1 MSFGVGI
8 GDIILL
14 GTLTWKLYKNCKESS
29 AEFSRISSEVAS
41 LHVVIKETEEY
52 VTETQGLS
60 PSRDARLT
68 ILIDGCKE
76 VLTELESLL
85 NNYES
90 LGTQAQRSWDRVRWG
105 LEELADVRSRIIS
118 NTSLLT
124 AFNSSLANSSTA
136 RIEKRLN
143 KFIEEVRAGLRE
155 GSVVTSSG
163 VTESIDS
170 EDVWLLLRRELE
182 DVGIS
187 ASVVEEH
194 HVYIS
199 NWLKAAIATGML
211 EELDNNSRRSAV
223 AGSFDSGYA
232 GSIGGTS
239 IGSESIV
246 SIPST
251 TPSITVANE
260 EFEAE
265 LLRRPSQISPGSSTA
280 YIRPDVKVRRASSVS
295 SVLFKMFKKETAI
308 IEAAS
313 DGDIS
318 KVAKLISSGANVNA
332 RDRWGWSALSMC
344 GYGGHVEIC
353 RLLLDHGAELDNMD
367 VDGDTPESLA
377 TNRGHANIVI
387 MLEEERAARDLKVR
401 EADSAGKG
409 DRKLSTTSIHDG
421 GSKAPRVGIVG
432 AGISGLRCADI
443 LLDQGFQV
451 TIFEARDRIGGRHA
465 TGDKHPIR
473 DLAIE
478 TNTPL
483 HHWNNQQNIFT
494 SSGELL
500 SGEKSSELST
510 LLWEIIEEAFEYS
523 GNNGKSIPESASLY
537 DYIGTKVKEKLP
549 DRVEDQKLVL
559 SMSEM
564 WGAYVGDSVKKQ
576 SLRFSWMEEC
586 CGGDETF
593 IETTYEAILDRIAK
607 IPLEKANVRLGD
619 RVDHIL
625 LPEDRYHDLIRL
637 ATKKSEVFLFDEIVV
652 TVPLGLMKTVKDTSF
667 SPGLPKRLCS
677 AIDNIS
683 VGKLEK
689 VYITFPSAFW
699 TVNQADNFAGY
710 TNWLSP
716 KYAKETNPYR
726 YPQEIWNL
734 AAFSPE
740 NRRPTLLFYLYG
752 DCSWLVTS
760 LVRNKSTE
768 EHYAILDDFFRPY
781 YSLLPNFAAHDEN
794 CKPKAILSTD
804 WQDDELS
811 GYGSYCNFQVGIK
824 DADEDVKVIRHGVPD
839 QRLWFAGEYTAP
851 FEELGTAADAYT
863 NVPPPSS
870 RYATPAHWG
879 GLVGHG
885 ACSVT
890 YSVQQSGHV
899 PSHSV
904 TVDTPEQSH
913 PIVSV
918 SRYTQSGTMHPEMLG
933 HAGGTVDVM
942 TAQGGGGGGVVV
954 GQSVAVTTDGG
965 WAAAGLGFLDGDC
978 GAGDYGAGGAG
989 RGSGGAGDC
998 KAFGGG
1004 LGGGWSC
1011 GWECVG
1017 WGCCGWAL
1025 SYSRVDCDLGF
1036 MSGSRGEEE
1045 AVRKDVLLDD
1055 CLILVIEDH
1064 SRYDKA

>member
-232 GSIGGTS
+232 GSIGVGGTS

-246 SIPST
+246 SNPST

-265 LLRRPSQISPGSSTA
+265 LSRRPSQISPGSSTA
-280 YIRPDVKVRRASSVS
+280 YIRPNLKVRRASSVS

-313 DGDIS
+313 DRDIS

-353 RLLLDHGAELDNMD
+353 RLLLDHGADLNNMD

-387 MLEEERAARDLKVR
+387 MLEEERAARDLK
-401 EADSAGKG
+401 
-409 DRKLSTTSIHDG
+409 
-421 GSKAPRVGIVG
+421 
-432 AGISGLRCADI
+432 
-443 LLDQGFQV
+443 
-451 TIFEARDRIGGRHA
+451 HA

-523 GNNGKSIPESASLY
+523 GKNGKSIPESASLY

-549 DRVEDQKLVL
+549 GRIEDQKLVL

-593 IETTYEAILDRIAK
+593 IETTYEAILDKIAK
-607 IPLEKANVRLGD
+607 IPLEKANIRLED
-619 RVDHIL
+619 RVDHVL
-625 LPEDRYHDLIRL
+625 LPEDRYHDVIRL
-637 ATKKSEVFLFDEIVV
+637 ATKKSKVFLFDEIVV
-652 TVPLGLMKTVKDTSF
+652 TIPLGLMKRVKDTSF

-752 DCSWLVTS
+752 DCSCLVTS

-781 YSLLPNFAAHDEN
+781 YSLLPNFAADDEN

-851 FEELGTAADAYT
+851 FEELGTAAGAYMSGEA
-863 NVPPPSS
+863 V
-870 RYATPAHWG
+870 A
-879 GLVGHG
+879 
-885 ACSVT
+885 VT
-890 YSVQQSGHV
+890 YSVQQFGHV
-899 PSHSV
+899 PSNSV

-918 SRYTQSGTMHPEMLG
+918 SRYTQSGTMQPEMLG

-954 GQSVAVTTDGG
+954 GQSVAVTTN
-965 WAAAGLGFLDGDC
+965 
-978 GAGDYGAGGAG
+978 
-989 RGSGGAGDC
+989 
-998 KAFGGG
+998 
-1004 LGGGWSC
+1004 
-1011 GWECVG
+1011 VG
-1017 WGCCGWAL
+1017 TMQPGQQ
-1025 SYSRVDCDLGF
+1025 SVS
-1036 MSGSRGEEE
+1036 S
-1045 AVRKDVLLDD
+1045 
-1055 CLILVIEDH
+1055 
-1064 SRYDKA
+1064 

>member
-29 AEFSRISSEVAS
+29 AEFNRISSEVAS

-76 VLTELESLL
+76 VLLELEALL

-155 GSVVTSSG
+155 GSVVTASG
-163 VTESIDS
+163 ATESIDT

-199 NWLKAAIATGML
+199 NWLKAAISNGML
-211 EELDNNSRRSAV
+211 EEMDNSSRRSAV

-239 IGSESIV
+239 IGSESFRSP
-246 SIPST
+246 SIGSSSIGSPSIAPST
-251 TPSITVANE
+251 PTIPSITVANE

-265 LLRRPSQISPGSSTA
+265 LSRHPSRIHTESSSRSSLK
-280 YIRPDVKVRRASSVS
+280 IRRASSVS

-313 DGDIS
+313 DGDLS
-318 KVAKLISSGANVNA
+318 KVAKLISAGANVNA

-353 RLLLDHGAELDNMD
+353 RLLLDHGADLNNMD

-401 EADSAGKG
+401 EADSDKPRSIRGNTADMG
-409 DRKLSTTSIHDG
+409 DLPRYKTSNIG
-421 GSKAPRVGIVG
+421 NSAPHVCVIG
-432 AGISGLRCADI
+432 AGISGLRTADV
-443 LLDQGFQV
+443 LLQNGFHV
-451 TIFEARDRIGGRHA
+451 TILEARGRIGGRHA

-483 HHWNNQQNIFT
+483 HHWNNKQNIYT
-494 SSGELL
+494 PTGELL
-500 SGEKSSELST
+500 SEEKSSKLST

-523 GNNGKSIPESASLY
+523 KEHGKSIPESESLY
-537 DYIGTKVKEKLP
+537 DFIELKVKDRLP
-549 DRVEDQKLVL
+549 GQPEDQILVL

-564 WGAYVGDSVKKQ
+564 WGAYVGHPVTRQ
-576 SLRFSWMEEC
+576 SLRFAWMEEC
-586 CGGDETF
+586 CGGEETF
-593 IETTYEAILDRIAK
+593 IETTYEAILEKIAK
-607 IPLEKANVRLGD
+607 LPKEKANLRLGEK
-619 RVDHIL
+619 VMKVL
-625 LPEDRYHDLIRL
+625 MPEDRISGAIKLGTVK
-637 ATKKSEVFLFDEIVV
+637 AEVLTFDEVVV
-652 TVPLGLMKTVKDTSF
+652 TVPLGSMKIVAEASF
-667 SPGLPKRLCS
+667 SPRLPDRILS
-677 AIDNIS
+677 AFANIS
-683 VGKLEK
+683 VGHLEK

-716 KYAKETNPYR
+716 KYAPGTNPKFW
-726 YPQEIWNL
+726 PQEIWNL

-752 DCSWLVTS
+752 GCSRHIVNLAYK
-760 LVRNKSTE
+760 KSDE
-768 EHYAILDDFFRPY
+768 EKYALLDEFFRPY
-781 YSLLPNFAAHDEN
+781 YSLLPNYSADDEN
-794 CKPKAILSTD
+794 CKPKAILNTE
-804 WQDDELS
+804 WQMDELA

-824 DADEDVKVIRHGVPD
+824 EADEDVKAIRHGVPD
-839 QRLWFAGEYTAP
+839 QRLWFAGEHTAP
-851 FEELGTAADAYT
+851 FEELGTAAGAY
-863 NVPPPSS
+863 
-870 RYATPAHWG
+870 
-879 GLVGHG
+879 
-885 ACSVT
+885 
-890 YSVQQSGHV
+890 
-899 PSHSV
+899 
-904 TVDTPEQSH
+904 
-913 PIVSV
+913 
-918 SRYTQSGTMHPEMLG
+918 
-933 HAGGTVDVM
+933 
-942 TAQGGGGGGVVV
+942 
-954 GQSVAVTTDGG
+954 
-965 WAAAGLGFLDGDC
+965 
-978 GAGDYGAGGAG
+978 
-989 RGSGGAGDC
+989 
-998 KAFGGG
+998 
-1004 LGGGWSC
+1004 
-1011 GWECVG
+1011 
-1017 WGCCGWAL
+1017 
-1025 SYSRVDCDLGF
+1025 
-1036 MSGSRGEEE
+1036 MSGE
-1045 AVRKDVLLDD
+1045 AVALRIIDEYTIKG
-1055 CLILVIEDH
+1055 
-1064 SRYDKA
+1064 SP